1 MQVTS
6 VRSPTKATRALD
18 PSSLHARAASHLLV
32 PGALAVGL
40 AAWDPARHGGPP
52 LCPYRAITGH
62 SCPGCGLTRAVA
74 ALVRG
79 RWNEA
84 VSLHP
89 LAPVLVAEIMVFCV
103 AFVILGPR
111 LRDRV
116 PTRVASALLVLNAI
130 AFVAIWAAR
139 SATGQIAVLG

>member
-6 VRSPTKATRALD
+6 VRSPMNATRPLD
-18 PSSLHARAASHLLV
+18 PSSLYARVASHLLV
-32 PGALAVGL
+32 PGALAAGL
-40 AAWDPARHGGPP
+40 AAWDPARRGGPL
-52 LCPYRAITGH
+52 LCPYRAVTGH

-79 RWNEA
+79 RWHEA
-84 VSLHP
+84 VTLHP
-89 LAPVLVAEIMVFCV
+89 LAPVLVAEIMVFCL
-103 AFVILGPR
+103 AFVVLGPR

-116 PTRVASALLVLNAI
+116 PTRVASSVLVLNAI
-130 AFVAIWAAR
+130 ALVTIWAAR

>member
-6 VRSPTKATRALD
+6 VRSPMNATRALD
-18 PSSLHARAASHLLV
+18 PPSLCARVGSHLLA
-32 PGALAVGL
+32 PAALAVGL

-79 RWNEA
+79 RWHEA
-84 VSLHP
+84 VTLHP
-89 LAPVLVAEIMVFCV
+89 LAPVLVAEIMVFCL
-103 AFVILGPR
+103 AFVMLGPR
-111 LRDRV
+111 LRERV
-116 PTRVASALLVLNAI
+116 PTRVASSLLVLNAI
-130 AFVAIWAAR
+130 ALAAIWAAR
-139 SATGQIAVLG
+139 SASGQIAVLG